1 MLLLKNKN
9 LVLTI
14 PLASQYLSTISIRFA
29 FLIFLS
35 GVLLSEIL
43 GGLFQTTLLTL
54 DKSILNLD
62 LFLSISLLP
71 IVLYNSPR
79 VLYINAKT
87 DYKDILAEN
96 EGKSGIYIFINK
108 INGKTYVGSATDLG
122 DKKSGRLNRYY
133 RNLREKYI
141 RIKQI

>member
-54 DKSILNLD
+54 DKSGPGPALAGPGILNLD
-62 LFLSISLLP
+62 LFLSMSLLP
-71 IVLYNSPR
+71 IVLYNSP
-79 VLYINAKT
+79 
-87 DYKDILAEN
+87 
-96 EGKSGIYIFINK
+96 
-108 INGKTYVGSATDLG
+108 
-122 DKKSGRLNRYY
+122 
-133 RNLREKYI
+133 
-141 RIKQI
+141 